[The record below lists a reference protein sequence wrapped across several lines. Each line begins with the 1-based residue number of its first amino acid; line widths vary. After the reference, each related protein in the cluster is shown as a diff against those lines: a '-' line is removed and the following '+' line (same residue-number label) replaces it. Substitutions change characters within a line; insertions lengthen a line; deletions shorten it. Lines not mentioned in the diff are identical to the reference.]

1 MRCPTDARSTAV
13 QPSLRGGARRVL
25 VVSIAGLLVATALPA
40 IYVRSELEEVPLGR
54 LIANAEARVEE
65 APRDAFALHTLARIY
80 AMAYA
85 WELGAED
92 EVAAGEQNDGLLV
105 PSFGYEPPW
114 VPWTR
119 PRQSTAQE
127 PQNGGGEGHGSPEE
141 AREHLEASITRY
153 RKTLEVEP
161 ENTTARLGLAWTLIE
176 RGERDEAR
184 DLLRDVVA
192 EAAPRELERGGHL
205 GPLLAVE
212 AIGYLLPLLD
222 PAGDREELAELRELR
237 DRLEALPRAVTP
249 IVVALRTGLRPW
261 ELVDATRPVGFDL
274 DGSGRALP
282 WPWLDPD
289 AAAWLVWDRHG
300 DGGVGSG
307 LQLFGSRS
315 FGLFFDDGY
324 QALELL
330 DDDRDGALRGEELE
344 GIALWRDADRDGV
357 ADPGEVVAAG
367 NAGIVAIGCRS
378 TARLDGVLGAP
389 GSVEL
394 AGDRR
399 LDTWDLVLET
409 ATVPATASGSRLSGA
424 RTTPPG

>member
-1 MRCPTDARSTAV
+1 MAA
-13 QPSLRGGARRVL
+13 GAM
-25 VVSIAGLLVATALPA
+25 LLATALPA
-40 IYVRSELEEVPLGR
+40 IYVRSELEEVPLDR
-54 LIANAEARVEE
+54 LIDNAEARVEE
-65 APRDAFALHTLARIY
+65 APGDAFALHTLARIH

-85 WELGAED
+85 WELGD
-92 EVAAGEQNDGLLV
+92 GDTVAAGVQNDGLLV

-114 VPWTR
+114 VPWVR
-119 PRQSTAQE
+119 PRQSTAPE
-127 PQNGGGEGHGSPEE
+127 PRNGGGEGHGSLEE
-141 AREHLEASITRY
+141 AREHLEASIALY

-176 RGERDEAR
+176 LAERDEAR
-184 DLLRDVVA
+184 ELLREIVA

-222 PAGDREELAELRELR
+222 PAGDRQELAELSELR

-249 IVVALRTGLRPW
+249 IVIALRAGLRPW
-261 ELVDATRPVGFDL
+261 ELVDATRPVRFDL
-274 DGSGRALP
+274 DGSGRELP

-300 DGGVGSG
+300 DGGVSSG

-315 FGLFFDDGY
+315 FGLFFVDGY

-330 DDDRDGALRGEELE
+330 DDDRDGALRGEELD
-344 GIALWRDADRDGV
+344 GLALWRDADRDGV

-367 NAGIVAIGCRS
+367 DAGIVAIGCRS
-378 TARLDGVLGAP
+378 TARIDDVLGAP

-394 AGDRR
+394 GGDRR

-409 ATVPATASGSRLSGA
+409 ATVPAPASGSRLSGA
-424 RTTPPG
+424 RTTPPA